1 MHITKNFFVALSM
14 LLVCPLLLTAQQQD
28 QVDQITHVSLPSCN
42 IKMDIPDVFIYDDSQ
57 TAYIYTGAA
66 ASISAEELLGTQFSF
81 LKKIMTKST
90 LEQQQMKVLE
100 TSALRTKS
108 GLEAILYTIS
118 LSVVSQDGK
127 TTTEFER
134 LIFICGNDQKSALVN
149 IQYPMVTKKL
159 LGDVLRACLLSIE
172 L

>member
-1 MHITKNFFVALSM
+1 MHIFKNYIIALSV
-14 LLVCPLLLTAQQQD
+14 LLVFPLLLTAQQQE
-28 QVDQITHVSLPSCN
+28 QVDQITHVSLLSSN
-42 IKMDIPDVFIYDDSQ
+42 IKMDIPDIFIYDNSQ
-57 TAYIYTGAA
+57 NAYIYTGAA

-81 LKKIMTKST
+81 LKKTITKST
-90 LEQQQMKVLE
+90 LEKQQMNVLE
-100 TSALRTKS
+100 TSVLRTKS
-108 GLEAILYTIS
+108 GLEAILYTTS
-118 LSVVSQDGK
+118 LSVVSHDGQ

-149 IQYPMVTKKL
+149 IQYPLVTKKL

>member
-1 MHITKNFFVALSM
+1 MHIIKNFFTALSVLM
-14 LLVCPLLLTAQQQD
+14 VFPLLLTAQQQE
-28 QVDQITHVSLPSCN
+28 QVDQISHVSLRSCN
-42 IKMDIPDVFIYDDSQ
+42 IKMDIPDVFTYDESQ
-57 TAYIYTGAA
+57 YAYIYTGAA

-90 LEQQQMKVLE
+90 LEQQQMKVSE
-100 TSALRTKS
+100 TTVLRTKS
-108 GLEAILYTIS
+108 GLDAILYTTS
-118 LSVVSQDGK
+118 LSVVSKDGQ